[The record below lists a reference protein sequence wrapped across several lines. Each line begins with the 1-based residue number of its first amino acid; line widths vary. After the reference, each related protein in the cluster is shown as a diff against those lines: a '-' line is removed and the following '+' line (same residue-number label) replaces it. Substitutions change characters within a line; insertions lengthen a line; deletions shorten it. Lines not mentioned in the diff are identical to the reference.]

1 MAGSQPAQRR
11 GLERG
16 PPADCR
22 GGGGALDG
30 GSAGVSVETLV
41 EAMGP
46 LLAALEPVHAPGLRL
61 LVVPDVRS
69 EGELFAESDR
79 VGSRAV
85 YVDWGPVIDTGLVV
99 GDVLDEVSQALTVVV
114 LYRDADLGPLAA
126 WAPTSDAAQIIRA
139 LRPHSFW
146 ASHVSDLAVLPD
158 TQVETRGD
166 IDRVTGYVLRVR
178 LNVRSTI

>member
-1 MAGSQPAQRR
+1 M
-11 GLERG
+11 
-16 PPADCR
+16 
-22 GGGGALDG
+22 
-30 GSAGVSVETLV
+30 SVETLV

-146 ASHVSDLAVLPD
+146 SSHVSDLAVLPD

-166 IDRVTGYVLRVR
+166 IDRVTGYVLRIR
-178 LNVRSTI
+178 MNARSST

>member
-1 MAGSQPAQRR
+1 
-11 GLERG
+11 
-16 PPADCR
+16 
-22 GGGGALDG
+22 
-30 GSAGVSVETLV
+30 VSVETLV

-46 LLAALEPVHAPGLRL
+46 LLAALEPSHAPGLRL
-61 LVVPDVRS
+61 LVVPEVRS

-85 YVDWGPVIDTGLVV
+85 YIETGAIIDTGLVQ
-99 GDVLDEVSQALTVVV
+99 GDALDEVSQALTVVV
-114 LYRDADLGPLAA
+114 LYRDADLGPLAT
-126 WAPTSDAAQIIRA
+126 WAPTSDAALIMGA
-139 LRPHSFW
+139 LRLHSFW
-146 ASHVSDLAVLPD
+146 SSHVSDLAVLPE

>member
-1 MAGSQPAQRR
+1 M
-11 GLERG
+11 
-16 PPADCR
+16 
-22 GGGGALDG
+22 
-30 GSAGVSVETLV
+30 SVETLV

-46 LLAALEPVHAPGLRL
+46 LLAALEPSHAPGLRL
-61 LVVPDVRS
+61 LVVPEVRS

-85 YVDWGPVIDTGLVV
+85 YIETGAIIDTGLVQ
-99 GDVLDEVSQALTVVV
+99 GDALDEVSQALTVVV
-114 LYRDADLGPLAA
+114 LYRDADLGPLAT
-126 WAPTSDAAQIIRA
+126 WAPTSDAALIMGA
-139 LRPHSFW
+139 LRLHSFW
-146 ASHVSDLAVLPD
+146 SSHVSDLAVLPE

>member
-1 MAGSQPAQRR
+1 M
-11 GLERG
+11 
-16 PPADCR
+16 
-22 GGGGALDG
+22 
-30 GSAGVSVETLV
+30 SVETLV

-46 LLAALEPVHAPGLRL
+46 LLAALEPTHAPGLRL

-85 YVDWGPVIDTGLVV
+85 YVDVGPVIDTGLVV

-114 LYRDADLGPLAA
+114 LYRDADLGALAA
-126 WAPTSDAAQIIRA
+126 HAPMTDAGLIMRA

-166 IDRVTGYVLRVR
+166 IDRVTGYVLRIR

>member
-1 MAGSQPAQRR
+1 M
-11 GLERG
+11 
-16 PPADCR
+16 
-22 GGGGALDG
+22 
-30 GSAGVSVETLV
+30 SVETLV

-46 LLAALEPVHAPGLRL
+46 LLAALEPSHAPGLRL
-61 LVVPDVRS
+61 LVVPEVRS

-85 YVDWGPVIDTGLVV
+85 YIETGAIIDTGLVQ
-99 GDVLDEVSQALTVVV
+99 GDALDEVSQALTVVV
-114 LYRDADLGPLAA
+114 LYRDADLGPLATY
-126 WAPTSDAAQIIRA
+126 APTSDAALIMGA
-139 LRPHSFW
+139 LRLHSFW
-146 ASHVSDLAVLPD
+146 SSHVSDLAVLPE

>member
-1 MAGSQPAQRR
+1 M
-11 GLERG
+11 
-16 PPADCR
+16 
-22 GGGGALDG
+22 
-30 GSAGVSVETLV
+30 SVQTLV

-46 LLAALEPVHAPGLRL
+46 LLAAVVPSQAPDLRL
-61 LVVPDVRS
+61 LVVDGVRS

-79 VGSRAV
+79 VPSRAC
-85 YVDWGPVIDTGLVV
+85 YVDVGPVIDTGLVQ
-99 GDVLDEVSQALTVVV
+99 GDALDEVSQALTVVV

-126 WAPTSDAAQIIRA
+126 YAPTSDAALIMGA
-139 LRPHSFW
+139 LRLHSFW

-178 LNVRSTI
+178 CNARSSL

>member
-1 MAGSQPAQRR
+1 
-11 GLERG
+11 
-16 PPADCR
+16 
-22 GGGGALDG
+22 
-30 GSAGVSVETLV
+30 VSVETLI

-46 LLAALEPVHAPGLRL
+46 LLAAVEPYHAQGLRL

-85 YVDWGPVIDTGLVV
+85 YIDVGPVIDTGLVV

-114 LYRDADLGPLAA
+114 LYRDADLGALAA
-126 WAPTSDAAQIIRA
+126 HAPMTDAGLIMRA

-146 ASHVSDLAVLPD
+146 SSHVSDLAVLPD

-166 IDRVTGYVLRVR
+166 IDRVTGYVLRIR
-178 LNVRSTI
+178 MNARSSI